1 MKIGIIGYGYVG
13 KGIERMFEARAD
25 WVAVI
30 DPDKQRFELTRM
42 LEADIIFVCVPT
54 PRKDGGDLC
63 DTSIVESVVAEWAAH
78 CVSSRVLMCIK
89 STVPPGTT
97 ERLIKQHGDHIHFS
111 PEYMGEGGN
120 YVDARYPDPLNPVSH
135 PFCIV
140 GGERAD
146 QVLAY
151 FQKVMATSAR
161 YIATSA
167 TAAEIAKYM
176 ENAYLATKVAFCN
189 EFARIAD
196 AHGVSYNTVRDL
208 WLCDPRVDPSHTLV
222 FPNQRGF
229 NGKCLPKDLA
239 AIRTAAFAAGV
250 ETPLL
255 DGVSDYDVGRLS

>member
-1 MKIGIIGYGYVG
+1 VKIGIIGYGYVG

-30 DPDKQRFELTRM
+30 DPAQKRDDRTRM
-42 LEADIIFVCVPT
+42 AEADIIFVCVPT
-54 PRKDGGDLC
+54 PRKDGGDMC

-78 CVSSRVLMCIK
+78 CASSRVLMCIK

-97 ERLIKQHGDHIHFS
+97 ERLIKLYGDHVHFS

-120 YVDARYPDPLNPVSH
+120 YVDARYPDPRNAMSH

-140 GGERAD
+140 GGHRAD

-151 FQKVMATSAR
+151 FQRVMATSAR
-161 YIATSA
+161 YVATTA
-167 TAAEIAKYM
+167 TAAELAKYM

-189 EFARIAD
+189 EFASIAD
-196 AHGVSYNTVRDL
+196 AHGVPYNTLRDL

-239 AIRTAAFAAGV
+239 AIRMAAFIAGTM
-250 ETPLL
+250 TPLL
-255 DGVSDYDVGRLS
+255 DSVAYYDMGGV